1 MHKLKFSKKRFTFTY
16 HLSFLMSSQGFFSA
30 GTHGATGL
38 HNEPLNSGVSPPATK
53 TPFIPFIDKVM
64 GNKSCLQPP
73 PLRDLFNEKLVH
85 IEYEGGNTI
94 KPMVQIDN
102 SVFEGRLC
110 APWENALFIKLL
122 SKRVGY
128 QTMIDRLRGFQSFL
142 LGCTNFYKMY
152 LISHSLLEKTFSMLA
167 SYCHYA
173 KWWPVIFNKCFLS
186 L

>member
-1 MHKLKFSKKRFTFTY
+1 MEILLGSY
-16 HLSFLMSSQGFFSA
+16 GFFSA

-128 QTMIDRLRGFQSFL
+128 QTMIDRLRVIAIMQNGGQLYSISVSYLYDYEKQTLGWLKKKQL
-142 LGCTNFYKMY
+142 LRWSCNDK
-152 LISHSLLEKTFSMLA
+152 
-167 SYCHYA
+167 
-173 KWWPVIFNKCFLS
+173 
-186 L
+186 

>member
-1 MHKLKFSKKRFTFTY
+1 MGRW
-16 HLSFLMSSQGFFSA
+16 HLRVIWKGSRGTC
-30 GTHGATGL
+30 THGATGL

-128 QTMIDRLRGFQSFL
+128 QTMIDRLRANIRL
-142 LGCTNFYKMY
+142 VE
-152 LISHSLLEKTFSMLA
+152 EKAIIEVELQR
-167 SYCHYA
+167 
-173 KWWPVIFNKCFLS
+173 
-186 L
+186 